1 MALATSTELLP
12 VGVAPHARVAAE
24 WSSKL
29 PLRSPV
35 FSVVITLLDIRW
47 ARADTER
54 AKLRRAIPSGPRPSR
69 PFPNQRIALRTLTA
83 HTTLTRFHPRQK
95 LADSH
100 LLRVL
105 APLP

>member
-35 FSVVITLLDIRW
+35 FSVVMTLLDIRW
-47 ARADTER
+47 A
-54 AKLRRAIPSGPRPSR
+54 
-69 PFPNQRIALRTLTA
+69 
-83 HTTLTRFHPRQK
+83 
-95 LADSH
+95 
-100 LLRVL
+100 
-105 APLP
+105 